1 MLEKKITFNL
11 FFSPNR
17 HTNVLVG
24 AELGFNPSKNEISG
38 KQLAVVYKTP
48 ELVLHS
54 NYSNENEI
62 SGSIYQRLNPKLETS
77 LTAGWNHGSN
87 SSKFNVGCL
96 YKLDCCTSVRA
107 KVNNNSQIGLSLTHR
122 LREGINLTLSALID
136 GKSLNGGQHKLGAGL
151 EFEA

>member
-1 MLEKKITFNL
+1 M
-11 FFSPNR
+11 
-17 HTNVLVG
+17 LVG

-77 LTAGWNHGSN
+77 VTGAWNHGSN
-87 SSKFNVGCL
+87 SSKFNLGCH

-107 KVNNNSQIGLSLTHR
+107 KVNNNSQIGLGFTHR
-122 LREGINLTLSALID
+122 LREGINLTLSWT
-136 GKSLNGGQHKLGAGL
+136 KFH
-151 EFEA
+151 